1 VPDSYARLPQTV
13 TALQWQG
20 GEDGLYAVEQFT
32 QPSVVRYIPDGN
44 LLVSTQDG
52 TLQVLPFDWIVK
64 DDTQAFS
71 VFTNDAFVKTYTSS
85 AAGASSSRR

>member
-20 GEDGLYAVEQFT
+20 GEEAMREVEVFT
-32 QPSVVRYIPDGN
+32 QPSIVRYVPDGN

-52 TLQVLPFDWIVK
+52 TLQVLPQDWIVR
-64 DDTQAFS
+64 DDTQTLS
-71 VFTNDAFVKTYTSS
+71 VLTNADFVKTYAASVPAGTSF
-85 AAGASSSRR
+85 RR